1 MDVRNTKLLYNLY
14 SDGNYKVSVY
24 VETDTEAYN
33 FARNLNFMLFKLKFI
48 EEENET
54 IEDLYDGYQDFD
66 WILAEKDD
74 IDRQDLNILN

>member
-24 VETDTEAYN
+24 AETDTEAYN